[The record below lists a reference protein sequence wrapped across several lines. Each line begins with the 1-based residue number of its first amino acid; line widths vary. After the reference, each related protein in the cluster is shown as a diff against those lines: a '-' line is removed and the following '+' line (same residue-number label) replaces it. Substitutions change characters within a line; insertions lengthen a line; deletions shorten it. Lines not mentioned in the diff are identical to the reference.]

1 MLAVAEISMLV
12 HVLEKPILFK
22 LMFLVMILIRNGVWI
37 LFSLNK
43 IYLFMYDCLPS
54 CMLGAPLCSQKRAPD
69 PLELEFS
76 WLSVARLGLGTE
88 PVSSLRTPSTLNC

>member
-1 MLAVAEISMLV
+1 MLAAAEISMLV

-43 IYLFMYDCLPS
+43 IYLFMYDCLS
-54 CMLGAPLCSQKRAPD
+54 SWMLGAPCSQKRAPD